1 MEQEVYVD
9 LYFLI
14 NTCMD
19 LLCLMLTSALLH
31 RYIRRWRAIL
41 AAGIGGL
48 YAVLSLFWGLTGGTE
63 LLIDA
68 AVAVGMCAVTFC
80 NRKTPF
86 YRILLIGGAYLLVSM
101 LLGGVMTVLY
111 TQLNRLN
118 LPLDRLDSDSL
129 SVWIFALLAAVASF
143 ATARGGRLLGLAQR
157 TKSVRIDLTLFGKQ
171 TTLTA
176 LVDSGNL
183 LQDPLSGK
191 SVIAVR
197 REALSDVLPPRLL
210 RICESGKVDD
220 WLTEYEHA
228 KKLRIIP
235 VRTATG
241 SALLPAFY
249 PERLT
254 VTHKKETYDADYL
267 VAVADLGDCAKEF
280 DALIA
285 LH

>member
-19 LLCLMLTSALLH
+19 LLCLMLTAALLH
-31 RYIRRWRAIL
+31 RYIKRWKAVL
-41 AAGIGGL
+41 SAAAGGL
-48 YAVLSLFWGLTGGTE
+48 YALFSLFWGLGGVFGF
-63 LLIDA
+63 LCDV
-68 AVAVGMCAVTFC
+68 AVAVGMCSIVFGSK
-80 NRKTPF
+80 KTPF
-86 YRILLIGGAYLLVSM
+86 YRLLMIGGVYLLVSM
-101 LLGGVMTVLY
+101 IMGGVMTALY
-111 TQLNRLN
+111 AWLNRLH
-118 LPLDRLDSDSL
+118 LPLDALDEDSL

-143 ATARGGRLLGLAQR
+143 ATAWGGKLLGFAQK
-157 TKSVRIDLTLFGKQ
+157 TKSVRLDLTLFGKDV
-171 TTLTA
+171 TLTA

-183 LQDPLSGK
+183 LRDPLSGK

-197 REALSDVLPPRLL
+197 REALSGVLPPRLL

-220 WLTEYEHA
+220 WLMEYEHA

-235 VRTATG
+235 VETAAG
-241 SALLPAFY
+241 STLLPAFL
-249 PERLT
+249 PEKLT
-254 VTHKKETYDADYL
+254 VTSKKERYDADYL
-267 VAVADLGDCAKEF
+267 VAVADLGKQASGF